1 MPSIHTYAIRFHGGL
16 KGEGTG
22 IRAHIH
28 LFDSQNKM
36 VGRIDFYDP
45 KLTLPADRNDGMI
58 HMSMSADQIH
68 AVVDVLRNEKPIY
81 LQWQKTLQNA
91 YLGTGQEPVGE
102 GE

>member
-1 MPSIHTYAIRFHGGL
+1 MSTIQHYAIRFHGGL

-28 LFDSQNKM
+28 LFDDQNKM
-36 VGRIDFYDP
+36 VGRIDFFDTN
-45 KLTLPADRNDGMI
+45 LTLPNDRKDDMI
-58 HMSMSADQIH
+58 HMSMPADQIH

-81 LQWQKTLQNA
+81 LKWQETLQNA